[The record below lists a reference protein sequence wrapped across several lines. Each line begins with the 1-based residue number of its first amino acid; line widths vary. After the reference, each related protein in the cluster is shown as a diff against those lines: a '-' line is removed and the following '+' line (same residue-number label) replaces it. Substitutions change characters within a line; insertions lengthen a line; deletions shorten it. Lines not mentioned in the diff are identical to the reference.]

1 MDIGLNQFLSPEASI
16 SSLETQIS
24 SETTVQDLEATR
36 PRAILDI
43 IQAASEF
50 RFAAPPTDAPP
61 LVPKECMRC
70 GYMTSQVWKHVGKLS
85 VSLCLY
91 PFLAHTP
98 SLQVLLIQDLKADIL
113 YHACRRKCARR
124 ARCWRG

>member
-1 MDIGLNQFLSPEASI
+1 MTPEASI

-24 SETTVQDLEATR
+24 SKTTLQDLEATR

-70 GYMTSQVWKHVGKLS
+70 GYMTSQVWKHVGMLS
-85 VSLCLY
+85 VLVFATILSS
-91 PFLAHTP
+91 HTEFAAN
-98 SLQVLLIQDLKADIL
+98 SKTCTSTNLSNIVF
-113 YHACRRKCARR
+113 
-124 ARCWRG
+124 